1 MQNFQGWGAGHETSL
16 DKKYFLTM
24 AVINSRF
31 ANGPALQVAGGKRL
45 RK

>member
-1 MQNFQGWGAGHETSL
+1 
-16 DKKYFLTM
+16 M

-45 RK
+45 RKWL